1 MKQSQDSP
9 LSLFTQPHRHTH
21 SYALQARTVA
31 YSRESGLHCL
41 KCLKKRW
48 GGGAECVCVSVHE
61 QVSSIHCAMLSA
73 IPAAVA
79 ECVLFCTCVC
89 VCVCTYQRSS
99 NIPLRPPPFTN
110 TCIILSGRKGPVS
123 YSFLSSDTSQAS
135 EGVAEGLMMPLL
147 KARARLHGMT
157 GPANY
162 LIPPPPPTPPSPM

>member
-1 MKQSQDSP
+1 MC
-9 LSLFTQPHRHTH
+9 
-21 SYALQARTVA
+21 VI
-31 YSRESGLHCL
+31 LH
-41 KCLKKRW
+41 
-48 GGGAECVCVSVHE
+48 
-61 QVSSIHCAMLSA
+61 
-73 IPAAVA
+73 
-79 ECVLFCTCVC
+79 

-162 LIPPPPPTPPSPM
+162 LIPSSPCDITGQCLLLQISLSTRCPQRVPHIFCFFSSHPSIVCEMLLFLTSAASQRSLGERQGVRPVFFYSFSLVLCRHCLIKVITHLKWSFLL